1 MAPPKPPRFSELIAM
16 LDAGCIDD
24 AATLD
29 LARLVEE
36 VHERGKPA
44 KLVLTLHVEP
54 RGMNNHMT
62 AILAELKAEAPKPPR
77 AGSEFFVGDHGSLHR
92 RDPYQ
97 QSIPTT
103 ENL

>member
-1 MAPPKPPRFSELIAM
+1 
-16 LDAGCIDD
+16 
-24 AATLD
+24 
-29 LARLVEE
+29 
-36 VHERGKPA
+36 
-44 KLVLTLHVEP
+44 
-54 RGMNNHMT
+54 MNNHMT